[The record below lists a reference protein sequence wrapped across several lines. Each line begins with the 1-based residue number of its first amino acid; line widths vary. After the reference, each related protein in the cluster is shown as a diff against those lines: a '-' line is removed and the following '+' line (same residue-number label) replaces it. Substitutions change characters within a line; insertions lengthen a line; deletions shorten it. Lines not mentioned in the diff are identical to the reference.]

1 MNNINSNERMIRFI
15 FLLIILFFL
24 GENKLYAD
32 KKRFLLISHL
42 YPIINNQ
49 DILDKITER
58 INSENIDSV
67 FVLGDSSIHQKQV
80 YSKLINEIKYPI
92 FFTPGN
98 EEIKSKEEYLTNV
111 GYLNKEIIFENYKIL
126 LFNSSASVDEI
137 RKFLN
142 LSLKS
147 NKKQANFIFTH
158 FRIWD
163 DALMSKSPEQ
173 HNKSYL
179 YKELKEDLKFNVN
192 AVFSGDSKRYYFSDF
207 KQQDSYGKQ
216 NINLVFWVDQIDNIN
231 FYSIGN
237 GDAYPN
243 IIYTILEIG
252 DIPSEYRVI
261 PKKIEIEKNVK
272 NKINGRFYNL
282 IYQEP
287 KTLLE
292 RIINLFLNKK
302 FYAGI
307 IFASCVIIFIL
318 FLFILKKK

>member
-1 MNNINSNERMIRFI
+1 M
-15 FLLIILFFL
+15 
-24 GENKLYAD
+24 KL
-32 KKRFLLISHL
+32 
-42 YPIINNQ
+42 
-49 DILDKITER
+49 
-58 INSENIDSV
+58 
-67 FVLGDSSIHQKQV
+67 
-80 YSKLINEIKYPI
+80 
-92 FFTPGN
+92 
-98 EEIKSKEEYLTNV
+98 
-111 GYLNKEIIFENYKIL
+111 
-126 LFNSSASVDEI
+126 
-137 RKFLN
+137 
-142 LSLKS
+142 
-147 NKKQANFIFTH
+147 
-158 FRIWD
+158 
-163 DALMSKSPEQ
+163 
-173 HNKSYL
+173 
-179 YKELKEDLKFNVN
+179 
-192 AVFSGDSKRYYFSDF
+192 
-207 KQQDSYGKQ
+207 KQ